1 MKIVVNDIAADSGG
15 VLSVL
20 KDFYKY
26 IRDNDTENQWYF
38 LVGGD
43 FIQSTDRIR
52 VIQLPQVKNSY
63 LKRLCFDFLTGRKLI
78 NAINPDVVFS
88 LQNTITFGVKAPQAV
103 YEHQPLP
110 FQSVKNYSFFKA
122 AERRMA
128 MYQHLI
134 GGIIMN
140 SVKHAA
146 KVIVQT
152 EWMREAI
159 VDKCRIPA
167 SRIVKIALN
176 VEDLGRFRVDIP
188 RRSDLFFYPTSAV
201 PYKNIS
207 CICDAAA
214 LLEKKGL
221 SFEIRLTVPQQRKQ
235 NHISWIGQ
243 VPREEVMR
251 QFCEAALVF
260 PSYIETFGYPLV
272 EAAQMGAIVLAAD
285 LPFAHEVLGDY
296 ENAYFFDPFDPKSLA
311 DLMEQVITGRIV
323 RKETFRQSG
332 NKMNNWGLV
341 IEELKKTAM
350 EGKLR

>member
-1 MKIVVNDIAADSGG
+1 MKIVVNDIAANSGG

-20 KDFYKY
+20 KDFYQY
-26 IRDNDTENQWYF
+26 VRDNDTENEWYF

-43 FIQSTDRIR
+43 FIASTDRIH
-52 VIQLPQVKNSY
+52 VIQLPQVKQNY
-63 LKRLCFDFLTGRKLI
+63 LKRLSFDFLTGKKLI

-88 LQNTITFGVKAPQAV
+88 LQNTVTFGVKAPQVV

-110 FQSVKNYSFFKA
+110 FQRAKNYSFLKA
-122 AERRMA
+122 SERRMA

-134 GGIIMN
+134 GKVIVG
-140 SVKHAA
+140 SVKHAD

-159 VDKCRIPA
+159 TEKCGIPV
-167 SRIVKIALN
+167 SRIVKIAPN
-176 VEDLGRFRVDIP
+176 VEDLGHFRVDIP
-188 RRSDLFFYPTSAV
+188 RRNDLFFYPTSAV
-201 PYKNIS
+201 PYKNIA

-214 LLEKKGL
+214 LLEQRGL
-221 SFEIRLTVPQQRKQ
+221 TFEVRLTVPEQKKQ
-235 NHISWIGQ
+235 SHISWIGQ
-243 VPREEVMR
+243 IPREGVMR

-296 ENAYFFDPFDPKSLA
+296 ENAYFFDPFDPKALA

-323 RKETFRQSG
+323 RKETFQRSE
-332 NKMNNWGLV
+332 NKVNNWSLV
-341 IEELKKTAM
+341 LEELKKTAR
-350 EGKLR
+350 EGK

>member
-1 MKIVVNDIAADSGG
+1 MKIVVNDIAASSGG

-20 KDFYKY
+20 KDFYQY
-26 IRDNDTENQWYF
+26 IRDNDRENEWYF

-43 FIQSTDRIR
+43 YIQPTDRIH
-52 VIQLPQVKNSY
+52 VIQLPQVKGSY
-63 LKRLCFDFLTGRKLI
+63 LKRLSFDFFTGRKLI
-78 NAINPDVVFS
+78 NSINPDVVFS
-88 LQNTITFGVKAPQAV
+88 LQNTITFGVSAPQVV

-110 FQSVKNYSFFKA
+110 FQNLKNYSFLKA

-134 GGIIMN
+134 GKVIIN

-159 VDKCRIPA
+159 TEKCGIPV
-167 SRIVKIALN
+167 SRIVKIAPN
-176 VEDLGRFRVDIP
+176 VEDLGHFRVDIP
-188 RRSDLFFYPTSAV
+188 RRSDLFFYPSSAV

-214 LLEKKGL
+214 LLEKRGL
-221 SFEIRLTVPQQRKQ
+221 SFEVRLTVPEQRKQ
-235 NHISWIGQ
+235 QGISWMGQ
-243 VPREEVMR
+243 IPREEVMH

-296 ENAYFFDPFDPKSLA
+296 ENAYFFDPFDPKALA
-311 DLMEQVITGRIV
+311 DLMEQVITGQIV
-323 RKETFRQSG
+323 RKETCHKAEAKG
-332 NKMNNWGLV
+332 NSWGLV
-341 IEELKKTAM
+341 IGELEKTAK
-350 EGKLR
+350 EVG